1 MNKDI
6 ATYNASQ
13 SDRDRPI
20 CEALADSIARAL
32 PDAEGKVWHGHPV
45 WFLNRNPIVGT
56 STHRDGTRLLFWSG
70 QSFDEPQ
77 LSPVGKFKAAEARFS
92 SLDDI

>member
-1 MNKDI
+1 
-6 ATYNASQ
+6 
-13 SDRDRPI
+13 
-20 CEALADSIARAL
+20 
-32 PDAEGKVWHGHPV
+32 
-45 WFLNRNPIVGT
+45 T

-92 SLDDI
+92 SLDDITAKPLQRWLEKARTIQWDYENVVRNKGLLKRRA